1 MGSRL
6 NETMFKEAG
15 KEKSVSDSDMD
26 LIQILFLTW
35 LFIFRKIFS
44 GASFYIEVSP

>member
-35 LFIFRKIFS
+35 LIHIQKDFLWS
-44 GASFYIEVSP
+44 